1 MIVLYDLFDDV
12 DELVVEVIGEE
23 FEVIV
28 VVDLDRGNLV
38 CIVKILFEFVWM

>member
-38 CIVKILFEFVWM
+38 RIVKILFEFVRM